1 MSEMNPV
8 SLLIKP
14 VSAECTLECP
24 YCFYK
29 KVQAMYPGTTKEMT
43 KTTLET
49 VLKQYLEMN
58 FTVSSLCFQG
68 GEPLLADMD
77 LYYAV
82 PEFFDRYASNGQT
95 LEVSFQTNAVGITR
109 EWTCLFSLLHA
120 LIGVSLDGPKS
131 IHDTYRITSGGN
143 GTFDAVMNGIDLL
156 REDNIPF
163 NILSMIT
170 DKTIE
175 NADLIY
181 DFFLEQHFTWL
192 QFIPC
197 VQIDPLTN
205 NLSVGSITGD
215 GFARFYSTLFDR
227 WFEKGYPEVSIRL
240 FEDILFYLVDGTAV
254 SCTFK
259 ETCDSYLVIE
269 YNGDV
274 YPCEFFVDR
283 EWKLGNLHERSLP
296 EVLNDPLRKKF
307 MYLKMECSERCTD
320 CKYFSL
326 CHGGCTK
333 HHLNCNIY
341 HKMTNHL
348 CTGYYRFLDYT
359 YSRFLELRD
368 DILKRRNAE

>member
-1 MSEMNPV
+1 MNPV

-14 VSAECTLECP
+14 VSAECTLECQ

-29 KVQAMYPGTTKEMT
+29 KVHEMYPGTTKEMT

-49 VLKQYLEMN
+49 VLKQYLEMD

-68 GEPLLADMD
+68 GEPLQADMN

-82 PEFFDRYASNGQT
+82 PELFDRYAGNGQT

-109 EWTCLFSLLHA
+109 EWTSLFTLLHA
-120 LIGVSLDGPKS
+120 LVGVSLDGPKS
-131 IHDTYRITSGGN
+131 IHDACRITSGGN
-143 GTFDAVMNGIDLL
+143 GTFNTVMHGIDLL

-170 DKTIE
+170 DETIE
-175 NADLIY
+175 HADSIY
-181 DFFLEQHFTWL
+181 DFFLKQQFKWL

-197 VQIDPLTN
+197 VEIDPVTD
-205 NLSVGSITGD
+205 NLSACSITSD
-215 GFARFYSTLFDR
+215 GFARFYSSLFDR
-227 WFEKGYPEVSIRL
+227 WFENGYPDVSIRL
-240 FEDILFYLVDGTAV
+240 FEDILFYLVDGAAV
-254 SCTFK
+254 SCTHK

-283 EWKLGNLHERSLP
+283 EWKLGNLHEQSFS
-296 EVLNDPLRKKF
+296 EVLNNPLRKKF
-307 MYLKMECSERCTD
+307 MYLKTKYADHCTD
-320 CKYFSL
+320 CNYYAL

-333 HHLNCNIY
+333 HHLNGTIY

-348 CTGYYRFLDYT
+348 CAGYYRFLDYT

-368 DILKRRNAE
+368 DILKRRNA